1 MKKKAV
7 AVYALI
13 LTDGEQANL
22 GRLRALDGQK

>member
-22 GRLRALDGQK
+22 GHFHALDGQK